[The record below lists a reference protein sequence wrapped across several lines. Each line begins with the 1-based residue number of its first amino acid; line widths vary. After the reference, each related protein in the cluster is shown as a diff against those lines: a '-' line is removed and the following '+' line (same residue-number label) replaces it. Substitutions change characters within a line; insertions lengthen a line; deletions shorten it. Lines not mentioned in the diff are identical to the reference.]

1 MHTLS
6 HTLAGVAPAPR
17 AQRARPRVVAVRATA
32 AREESAAPPPTSS
45 LLSRRSALLSA
56 AATVTSATVTTALAL
71 PPSSRAGNVQ
81 IVSEYLPA
89 YTGAG
94 GPEFGLVNFIPG
106 PTKTPALRAGTV
118 KPDAPYSFAL
128 PPTWRE
134 ARVANIQ
141 SGNYCQPKCEEPWTE
156 VVFESPAQG
165 SARVIVSPLRKLTP
179 RVGPGRA
186 LPIDKVGTPASIIA
200 ALGSFVT
207 GTYLDEEDV
216 VTSTT
221 AVDGGGNPQFQYEI
235 YAPTVGGSL
244 GPHAAV
250 SVTAKG
256 DLAFLFLVSANDKQW
271 AKNADM
277 LKAVAKTFTA

>member
-1 MHTLS
+1 MSQALRTPPF
-6 HTLAGVAPAPR
+6 TRAATPARGGRKAAGVVMR
-17 AQRARPRVVAVRATA
+17 AA
-32 AREESAAPPPTSS
+32 ADASSSTSASASTTRRS
-45 LLSRRSALLSA
+45 LLLGSSA
-56 AATVTSATVTTALAL
+56 AAAAAAAATTSLTPLPAAAGDVQMVKDYL
-71 PPSSRAGNVQ
+71 PPYAG
-81 IVSEYLPA
+81 EG
-89 YTGAG
+89 GAQ
-94 GPEFGLVNFIPG
+94 FGLVAFTPG

-118 KPDAPYSFAL
+118 KPDSPYSFAL

-156 VVFESPAQG
+156 VVFESPAEG
-165 SARVIVSPLRKLTP
+165 SARVIVSPLRKLNP
-179 RVGPGRA
+179 RAGGSAVLA
-186 LPIDKVGTPASIIA
+186 IDKVGSPASIIA

-216 VTSTT
+216 VTTT
-221 AVDGGGNPQFQYEI
+221 VAADGGGNPQFRYEVF
-235 YAPTVGGSL
+235 APTVGGSL

>member
-1 MHTLS
+1 MSQAL
-6 HTLAGVAPAPR
+6 R
-17 AQRARPRVVAVRATA
+17 
-32 AREESAAPPPTSS
+32 AAPPARGAATPMRQQRAGAAVARAAESSADHLSTRRS
-45 LLSRRSALLSA
+45 LLLGSA
-56 AATVTSATVTTALAL
+56 AAVAAASTAAAFAPLPALA
-71 PPSSRAGNVQ
+71 GDVQ
-81 IVSEYLPA
+81 MVKDYLPT
-89 YTGAG
+89 YDGEGGAA
-94 GPEFGLVNFIPG
+94 FGLRSFIPG

-156 VVFESPAQG
+156 VVFENPAEG
-165 SARVIVSPLRKLTP
+165 SVRVIVSPLRKLTP
-179 RVGPGRA
+179 RAGPGNA

-216 VTSTT
+216 VSSTVT
-221 AVDGGGNPQFQYEI
+221 ADSAGNPQFRYEI

-277 LKAVAKTFTA
+277 LKAVAKTFKA